1 MFPTD
6 ERSYKK
12 KKKAS
17 SLYRSLN
24 INLSSEI
31 KFFFKNVC
39 L

>member
-6 ERSYKK
+6 ERSYK

-24 INLSSEI
+24 ISLSSEI